1 MLAPLKL
8 IAPAPARSA
17 VLLLV
22 AVAVGAGISLQLFLN
37 GRLGQSLGSFEL
49 AAAANTTTALLALIV
64 VAALNGTRERAVTQL
79 RVQPMHRRWHW
90 FIGITGAYMVLLAAF
105 AAPRL
110 GVALLIVA
118 LVCGQT
124 AGGLAVDH
132 FGASPAGRQPVTLPR
147 IIGAALALIAVAI
160 GALGAPVDP
169 QPLLLGLVVL
179 AGAISALQ
187 QAVLGHLARST
198 GEPVAAGVINFVVGA
213 LVLVVIA
220 LALTGGIAPN
230 GWSSAPPVQWLGGL
244 IAAVMTVVIARLV
257 PRIGV
262 LRLMLALVAGQTIGA
277 LALDLVIPGSGGVT
291 AATLFGVLL
300 TLAAVGVGSLKP
312 RAAQVPDRITDPTT
326 DAAPTPAAY
335 AMPTPPTAARPMAAQ
350 PVAVS
355 APMTAATASRSSRSG
370 ALTLS
375 RAATPACRS
384 RAASAIV
391 AGSPDSTIASSTS
404 SGTSAAIRSH
414 APSRDIACSRSPSA
428 PQPCR
433 SST

>member
-1 MLAPLKL
+1 M
-8 IAPAPARSA
+8 
-17 VLLLV
+17 LV
-22 AVAVGAGISLQLFLN
+22 AVAVGAGISVQLFLN

-64 VAALNGTRERAVTQL
+64 VAALSGTRERAVTQL

-118 LVCGQT
+118 LVAGQT

-147 IIGAALALIAVAI
+147 IVGAALALIAVAI

-244 IAAVMTVVIARLV
+244 IAAVMTVIIARLV

-277 LALDLVIPGSGGVT
+277 LVLDLVVPGTGGVT

-300 TLAAVGVGSLKP
+300 TLAAVAIGSVKP
-312 RAAQVPDRITDPTT
+312 RTIVKTSDETLEPAPVVVP
-326 DAAPTPAAY
+326 APAAY
-335 AMPTPPTAARPMAAQ
+335 ALTARRTVAQ
-350 PVAVS
+350 PAAVS
-355 APMTAATASRSSRSG
+355 APMTAAIASRPSRSG

-375 RAATPACRS
+375 RSATPACRS
-384 RAASAIV
+384 RAAAAI
-391 AGSPDSTIASSTS
+391 ASGSPDSTIASSTS

>member
-1 MLAPLKL
+1 MLAPLNRT
-8 IAPAPARSA
+8 APAPARSA
-17 VLLLV
+17 VLVLV
-22 AVAVGAGISLQLFLN
+22 AVAVGAGISVQLFLN

-64 VAALNGTRERAVTQL
+64 VAALSGTRERAVTGL
-79 RVQPMHRRWHW
+79 RQRPVHRRWHW

-132 FGASPAGRQPVTLPR
+132 FGASPAGRQPITTPR
-147 IIGAALALIAVAI
+147 LVGAALALIAVAI
-160 GALGAPVDP
+160 GAFGAPVDP
-169 QPLLLGLVVL
+169 QPVLLALVVL
-179 AGAISALQ
+179 AGALSAVQ
-187 QAVLGHLARST
+187 QAALGHLARST

-213 LVLVVIA
+213 LVLVVVA

-230 GWSSAPPVQWLGGL
+230 GWTSAPPVQWLGGL

-262 LRLMLALVAGQTIGA
+262 LRMMLALVAGQTLGA
-277 LALDLVIPGSGGVT
+277 VALDLVVPGTGGVT
-291 AATLFGVLL
+291 AATLIGVLL
-300 TLAAVGVGSLKP
+300 TLVAVTIASAKP
-312 RAAQVPDRITDPTT
+312 RSGLPAADLIVDPLA
-326 DAAPTPAAY
+326 DPAAAPV
-335 AMPTPPTAARPMAAQ
+335 ARGTSVPRPLAQ
-350 PVAVS
+350 AFS
-355 APMTAATASRSSRSG
+355 APITAATASRSSRSG
-370 ALTLS
+370 ALTLT
-375 RAATPACRS
+375 RAATPAVRRRRS
-384 RAASAIV
+384 AAISAG
-391 AGSPDSTIASSTS
+391 APDSTIASSTS

-414 APSRDIACSRSPSA
+414 APSRDSKCNRSPSA

-433 SST
+433 SSTCR

>member
-1 MLAPLKL
+1 M
-8 IAPAPARSA
+8 
-17 VLLLV
+17 LV
-22 AVAVGAGISLQLFLN
+22 AVAMGAGISVQLFLN

-49 AAAANTTTALLALIV
+49 AAAANTTTALLALVV
-64 VAALNGTRERAVTQL
+64 VAALSGTRERAVTQL
-79 RVQPMHRRWHW
+79 RVRPLHRRWHW
-90 FIGITGAYMVLLAAF
+90 FIGISGAYMVLLSAF

-132 FGASPAGRQPVTLPR
+132 FGASPAGRQPVTPPR
-147 IIGAALALIAVAI
+147 IAGAALALLAVAI

-244 IAAVMTVVIARLV
+244 IAAVMTVTIARLV
-257 PRIGV
+257 TRIGV

-277 LALDLVIPGSGGVT
+277 LALDLVVPGAGGVT
-291 AATLFGVLL
+291 AATMIGVLL
-300 TLAAVGVGSLKP
+300 TLAAVAAGSVKP
-312 RAAQVPDRITDPTT
+312 RAAAKTADVVPEPARVVVPEP
-326 DAAPTPAAY
+326 APVVVPVPAAY
-335 AMPTPPTAARPMAAQ
+335 ALTARRAGAQ
-350 PVAVS
+350 PAAVS
-355 APMTAATASRSSRSG
+355 ASTTAETAFRSSRSG
-370 ALTLS
+370 ALTLT
-375 RAATPACRS
+375 RAATPAVRRRRS
-384 RAASAIV
+384 AAMS
-391 AGSPDSTIASSTS
+391 AGSPDSTIASSIS

-414 APSRDIACSRSPSA
+414 APSRDNRCNRSPSV
-428 PQPCR
+428 PQPCS
-433 SST
+433 SSTCR